1 MKLKLAFIGLFL
13 SIATAFAGSDI
24 ESLNRV
30 LFELLKPFRN
40 GVTSYVI
47 KFEELSYNEKK
58 ISTLG
63 LRIEASKTGKLGE
76 IKFSVPKLFLFS
88 IPDNLNADKS
98 NLVVDFNASLQA
110 NNLNDFNTNVIIK
123 YIQQLKKQFY
133 QEKDGCGLFSGYSN
147 AVTCSLTDKNELDDS
162 NKPVYVAKGSVGID
176 ITKLPK
182 QIETGQVLFTSFEFG
197 VNLSQETLTFQARI
211 TLNDSDQKNEQDLIK
226 GLTRLIEKDE
236 AEINKASLFIQIL
249 DQRLSVLADNGFD
262 GLFNSLKID

>member
-24 ESLNRV
+24 ESLNSV
-30 LFELLKPFRN
+30 FFDLLNDFRN
-40 GVTSYVI
+40 EVTSYDI
-47 KFEELSYNEKK
+47 KFKKLSYDEKK
-58 ISTLG
+58 ISELE
-63 LRIEASKTGKLGE
+63 LSIEASKMGKLGE
-76 IKFSVPKLFLFS
+76 IKFSVPKLLLSS
-88 IPDNLNADKS
+88 IPDKLDFRKS
-98 NLVVDFNASLQA
+98 NLEVSFEASLQA
-110 NNLNDFNTNVIIK
+110 DNLNNFRSNVIVG
-123 YIQQLKKQFY
+123 YIQQLKNQF
-133 QEKDGCGLFSGYSN
+133 QQGEDGCGLFSGYSN
-147 AVTCSLTDKNELDDS
+147 AVTCSLTVEKQGDDFTNE
-162 NKPVYVAKGSVGID
+162 VYVAKGSVGID

-182 QIETGQVLFTSFEFG
+182 QIETGQVLFTSFEFK
-197 VNLSQETLTFQARI
+197 VNLSQKTLTFQARI